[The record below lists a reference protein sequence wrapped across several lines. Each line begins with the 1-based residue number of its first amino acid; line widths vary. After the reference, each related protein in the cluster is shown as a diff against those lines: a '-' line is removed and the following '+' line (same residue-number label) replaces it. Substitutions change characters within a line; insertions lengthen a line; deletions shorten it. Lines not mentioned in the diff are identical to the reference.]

1 MMMLTCLLLQ
11 ASEPDEPD
19 DGYYAAVD
27 ADAASVDDLLPY
39 ESDADEQIITY
50 VTDSSDA
57 DSMFANNSDDSGAD
71 DDNVDSSLDGDS
83 DSGYEKYDE
92 LFE

>member
-1 MMMLTCLLLQ
+1 MTGASRFLKAPLYSRNPVVYIPANLTDWEEISKLSERKEALKML
-11 ASEPDEPD
+11 
-19 DGYYAAVD
+19 
-27 ADAASVDDLLPY
+27 
-39 ESDADEQIITY
+39 
-50 VTDSSDA
+50 DA

>member
-1 MMMLTCLLLQ
+1 M
-11 ASEPDEPD
+11 
-19 DGYYAAVD
+19 
-27 ADAASVDDLLPY
+27 
-39 ESDADEQIITY
+39 
-50 VTDSSDA
+50 TDSSDA